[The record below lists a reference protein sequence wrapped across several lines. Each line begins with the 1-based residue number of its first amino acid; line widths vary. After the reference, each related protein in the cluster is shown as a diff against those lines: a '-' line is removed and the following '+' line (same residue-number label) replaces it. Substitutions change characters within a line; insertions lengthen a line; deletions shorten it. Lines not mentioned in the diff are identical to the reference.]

1 MTILVAKIGAALV
14 ALTAIVS
21 ALFAM
26 QVQELSLGS
35 VSVTSEYTSTSTAL
49 DAVYGAQT
57 STEFLIK
64 SGRGTF
70 GSFVITGA
78 DTGVVNFYDA
88 TTTDVTARAA
98 SKATSTLLLASF
110 PESTVA
116 GTYVLDVIFKD
127 GLLMFVEQGNM
138 PTTTI
143 TWRR

>member
-1 MTILVAKIGAALV
+1 MTLLVGKILAALA
-14 ALTAIVS
+14 ALTIAMT
-21 ALFAM
+21 ALVAM
-26 QVQELSLGS
+26 QVQNLSLSS

-49 DAVYGAQT
+49 SAVYGAHT

-78 DTGVVNFYDA
+78 ETGVVNFYDA
-88 TTTDVTARAA
+88 TTTDITLRDS
-98 SKATSTLLLASF
+98 SKATSTLLMASF
-110 PESTVA
+110 PASTVV
-116 GTYVLDVIFKD
+116 GTYVFDVIFRD